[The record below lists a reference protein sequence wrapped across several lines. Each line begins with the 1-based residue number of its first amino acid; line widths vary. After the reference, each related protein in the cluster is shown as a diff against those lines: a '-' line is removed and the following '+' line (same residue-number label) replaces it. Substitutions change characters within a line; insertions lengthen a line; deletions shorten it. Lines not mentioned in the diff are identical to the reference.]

1 MMKKIIIVGGVA
13 GGASTAARL
22 RRLDEKAE
30 IILFE
35 KGEYISFANCGLPY
49 YIGETIK
56 DRSKLLVQTKEG
68 MSKKFNMD
76 IRNLTEV
83 ISIDKDSKT
92 VTVKEVETGKTYS
105 ETYDVLVLSPGAK
118 PIMLPISGIEN
129 AKNLFTLRNIPD
141 TDKIKAHVDNNDIKN
156 AVVIG
161 GGFIGIEMVENL
173 VDRGINVTLVQ
184 LDNQVMPPIDFEMAS
199 IVHEH
204 LRDKGVSLIFED
216 TVEVFENEGKTL
228 TLKSG
233 LKLKSELTIFSV
245 GVKPES
251 EIAKNAGLELN
262 QRGAIVVDD
271 HMKTSDDSIYAV
283 GDAVEVKDFINGK
296 KTMIP
301 LAWPANRQ
309 GRLVADNICGKDI
322 KYNGTMGSSVAKV
335 FDLTVASTGNSEKL
349 LKRLGIDYKAIHIQ
363 ANSHAGY
370 YPGAFPVYIKL
381 LFNDNADILGA
392 QGVGLDGVDKRIDV
406 IATAIKGGIKAYDL
420 ADVELCY
427 APPYSSAKD
436 PVNMAGYVASNVLEG
451 DVKVR
456 DIFEVDSV
464 IENGEFI
471 LDVRNEME
479 LSSGVIKGSYNI
491 PLPDLR
497 ERLSEVPKD
506 KIINIH
512 CKSGLRSYLA
522 YRILTQNGY
531 ECRNIDGGYDLYG
544 FIDREKK
551 AQNNDKENRRENGL
565 LQEVAITKEESEVS
579 VGKSQNDNKANKV
592 IKVDACGLQC
602 PGPIRRVYE
611 EIENLE
617 DGDVL
622 EVKASDS
629 GFKRDIQ
636 SWCESTGNELLENSF
651 SKEEKCFNVKI
662 KKKANETKSNGIVET
677 EKDGATLVVFSGD
690 LDKALAS
697 FIIATGAATMGKKV
711 TMFFTFWGLNVLKK
725 SEKVNVQKD
734 GMEKMFS
741 MMMPNHAGKLPLSK
755 MNMGGMGA
763 KMIKGVME
771 KNNVDSVES
780 MMENA
785 IKLGVKLVACA
796 MSMDLMGVKEE
807 ELIDGVEIAGVATY
821 LGDTE
826 KSGLNLFI

>member
-1 MMKKIIIVGGVA
+1 MKKVIIVGGVA

-22 RRLDEKAE
+22 RRLDENIE

-56 DRSKLLVQTKEG
+56 DRSKLLIQTKEE

-76 IRNLTEV
+76 IRNLSEV
-83 ISIDKDSKT
+83 ISIDREGKE
-92 VTVKEVETGKTYS
+92 VIIKEVETGKIYK

-118 PIMLPISGIEN
+118 PVVLPISGIEN

-161 GGFIGIEMVENL
+161 GGFIGIEMIENL
-173 VDRGINVTLVQ
+173 VERGINVTLVQ
-184 LDNQVMPPIDFEMAS
+184 LDNQVMPPIDFEMAT
-199 IVHEH
+199 IVHDH
-204 LRDKGVSLIFED
+204 LREKGVNLIFED
-216 TVEVFENEGKTL
+216 TVEVFEDEGKLL

-233 LKLKSELTIFSV
+233 LKLNSDLTIFSI

-251 EIAKNAGLELN
+251 KIAKDAGLELN
-262 QRGAIVVDD
+262 QRGAIIVDEY
-271 HMKTSDDSIYAV
+271 MRTSDSNIYAL
-283 GDAVEVKDFINGK
+283 GDAVEVKDFINGG

-309 GRLVADNICGKDI
+309 GRLVADNICGRDA

-349 LKRLGIDYKAIHIQ
+349 LKRLGIEYKAIHIQ

-381 LFNDNADILGA
+381 LFNSEGDILGA
-392 QGVGLDGVDKRIDV
+392 QGVGLDGVEKRIDV

-420 ADVELCY
+420 ADLELCY

-456 DIFEVDSV
+456 DIFEVDSL

-471 LDVRNEME
+471 LDVRNKIE

-491 PLPDLR
+491 PLAELR
-497 ERLSEVPKD
+497 ERISEIPKD
-506 KIINIH
+506 KVINIH

-522 YRILTQNGY
+522 YRILVQNGF
-531 ECRNIDGGYDLYG
+531 ECRNIDGGYDLYS
-544 FIDREKK
+544 FIKREQK
-551 AQNNDKENRRENGL
+551 AQRDDKEERNENGI
-565 LQEVAITKEESEVS
+565 LQEVAVANRASEAS
-579 VGKSQNDNKANKV
+579 REKLQIENKV
-592 IKVDACGLQC
+592 SKVISVDACGLQC

-611 EIENLE
+611 EIEKIE
-617 DGDVL
+617 DGDIL

-629 GFKRDIQ
+629 AFKRDIK
-636 SWCESTGNELLENSF
+636 SWCDSTGNELLESSF

-662 KKKANETKSNGIVET
+662 KKSITKEKEITT
-677 EKDGATLVVFSGD
+677 EEKEGATLVVFSGD
-690 LDKALAS
+690 LDKAIAS
-697 FIIATGAATMGKKV
+697 FIIATGAASMGKKV
-711 TMFFTFWGLNVLKK
+711 TMFFTFWGLNILKK
-725 SEKVNVQKD
+725 GTKENIKKE
-734 GMEKMFS
+734 GMEKMFD
-741 MMMPNHAGKLPLSK
+741 MMLPSHAGKLPLSK

-763 KMIKGVME
+763 KMIKGIME
-771 KNNVDSVES
+771 KNNVDSLET
-780 MMENA
+780 MIENA
-785 IKLGVKLVACA
+785 IKLGIKLVACS
-796 MSMDLMGVKEE
+796 MSMDLMGIKKE

>member
-1 MMKKIIIVGGVA
+1 MKRVIIVGGVA

-22 RRLDEKAE
+22 RRLDENVE

-56 DRSKLLVQTKEG
+56 ERSKLLVQTKEE

-76 IRNLTEV
+76 IRNLSEV
-83 ISIDKDSKT
+83 ISIDKEAKE
-92 VTVKEVETGKTYS
+92 VTVKEFETGKIYK

-118 PIMLPISGIEN
+118 PVILPISGIEN

-173 VDRGINVTLVQ
+173 VERGINVTLVQ
-184 LDNQVMPPIDFEMAS
+184 LENQVMPPIDFEMAT
-199 IVHEH
+199 IVHDH
-204 LRDKGVSLIFED
+204 LREKGVNLIFED
-216 TVEVFENEGKTL
+216 TVEVFEDEGKLL

-233 LKLKSELTIFSV
+233 LKLNSDLTIFSI

-251 EIAKNAGLELN
+251 KIAKEAGLELN
-262 QRGAIVVDD
+262 QRGAIIVDEY
-271 HMKTSDDSIYAV
+271 MKTSDSNIYAL
-283 GDAVEVKDFINGK
+283 GDAVEVRDFINGG

-309 GRLVADNICGKDI
+309 GRLVADNICGKDAR
-322 KYNGTMGSSVAKV
+322 YNGTMGSSVAKV

-349 LKRLGIDYKAIHIQ
+349 LKRLGIEYKAIHIQ

-381 LFNDNADILGA
+381 LFNSDGDILGA
-392 QGVGLDGVDKRIDV
+392 QGVGLDGVEKRIDV

-420 ADVELCY
+420 ADLELCY

-456 DIFEVDSV
+456 DIFEVDSL

-471 LDVRNEME
+471 LDIRNKIE
-479 LSSGVIKGSYNI
+479 LTSGVIKDSYNI
-491 PLPDLR
+491 PLAELR
-497 ERLSEVPKD
+497 ERISEIPKN
-506 KIINIH
+506 KVINIY

-522 YRILTQNGY
+522 YRILVQNGF
-531 ECRNIDGGYDLYG
+531 ECRNIDGGYDLYN
-544 FIDREKK
+544 FIKREQKAQRIDRE
-551 AQNNDKENRRENGL
+551 NRNENGV
-565 LQEVAITKEESEVS
+565 LQEVAVTNGTSES
-579 VGKSQNDNKANKV
+579 VGEKLQVENKASKV
-592 IKVDACGLQC
+592 IRVDACGLQC

-611 EIENLE
+611 EIEKIE
-617 DGDVL
+617 DEDIL
-622 EVKASDS
+622 EVKASDPA
-629 GFKRDIQ
+629 FKRDIK
-636 SWCESTGNELLENSF
+636 SWCDSTGNELLESSF

-662 KKKANETKSNGIVET
+662 KKSITK
-677 EKDGATLVVFSGD
+677 EKEIAIEEKEGATLVVFSGD
-690 LDKALAS
+690 LDKAIAS

-725 SEKVNVQKD
+725 ATKANVKKE
-734 GMEKMFS
+734 GMEKMFD
-741 MMMPNHAGKLPLSK
+741 MMLPSHAGKLPLSK

-763 KMIKGVME
+763 KMIKGIME
-771 KNNVDSVES
+771 KNNVDSLES
-780 MMENA
+780 MIENA
-785 IKLGVKLVACA
+785 SKLGVKLVACS
-796 MSMDLMGVKEE
+796 MSMDLMGIKKE

>member
-1 MMKKIIIVGGVA
+1 MKKVIIVGGVA

-22 RRLDEKAE
+22 RRLDENIE

-56 DRSKLLVQTKEG
+56 DRSKLLIQTKEE

-76 IRNLTEV
+76 IRNLSEV
-83 ISIDKDSKT
+83 ISIDRGGKE
-92 VTVKEVETGKTYS
+92 VTIKEVETGKIYK

-118 PIMLPISGIEN
+118 PVVLPISGIEN

-161 GGFIGIEMVENL
+161 GGFIGIEMIENL
-173 VDRGINVTLVQ
+173 VERGINVTLVQ
-184 LDNQVMPPIDFEMAS
+184 LDNQVMPPIDFEMAT
-199 IVHEH
+199 IVHDH
-204 LRDKGVSLIFED
+204 LREKGVNLIFED
-216 TVEVFENEGKTL
+216 TVEVFEDEGKLL

-233 LKLKSELTIFSV
+233 LKLNSDLTIFSI

-251 EIAKNAGLELN
+251 KIAKDAGLELN
-262 QRGAIVVDD
+262 QRGAIIVDEY
-271 HMKTSDDSIYAV
+271 MRTSDSNIYAL
-283 GDAVEVKDFINGK
+283 GDAVEVKDFINGG

-309 GRLVADNICGKDI
+309 GRLVADNICGRDA

-349 LKRLGIDYKAIHIQ
+349 LKRLGIEYKAIHIQ

-381 LFNDNADILGA
+381 LFNSEGDILGA
-392 QGVGLDGVDKRIDV
+392 QGVGLDGVEKRIDV

-420 ADVELCY
+420 ADLELCY

-456 DIFEVDSV
+456 DIFEVDSL

-471 LDVRNEME
+471 LDVRNKIE

-491 PLPDLR
+491 PLAELR
-497 ERLSEVPKD
+497 ERISEIPKD
-506 KIINIH
+506 KVINIH

-522 YRILTQNGY
+522 YRILVQNGF
-531 ECRNIDGGYDLYG
+531 ECRNIDGGYDLYS
-544 FIDREKK
+544 FIKREQKAQRDDREDR
-551 AQNNDKENRRENGL
+551 NENGI
-565 LQEVAITKEESEVS
+565 LQEVAVTNRASETY
-579 VGKSQNDNKANKV
+579 GEKFQIENKV
-592 IKVDACGLQC
+592 SKVISVDACGLQC

-611 EIENLE
+611 EIEKIE
-617 DGDVL
+617 DGDIL

-629 GFKRDIQ
+629 AFKRDIK
-636 SWCESTGNELLENSF
+636 SWCDSTGNELLESSF

-662 KKKANETKSNGIVET
+662 KKSITKEKEITT
-677 EKDGATLVVFSGD
+677 EEKEGATLVVFSGD
-690 LDKALAS
+690 LDKAIAS
-697 FIIATGAATMGKKV
+697 FIIATGAASMGKKV
-711 TMFFTFWGLNVLKK
+711 TMFFTFWGLNILKK
-725 SEKVNVQKD
+725 GTKENIKKE
-734 GMEKMFS
+734 GMEKMFD
-741 MMMPNHAGKLPLSK
+741 MMLPSHAGKLPLSK

-763 KMIKGVME
+763 KMIKGIME
-771 KNNVDSVES
+771 KNNVDSLET
-780 MMENA
+780 MIENA
-785 IKLGVKLVACA
+785 IKLGIKLVACS
-796 MSMDLMGVKEE
+796 MSMDLMGIKKE

>member
-1 MMKKIIIVGGVA
+1 MKKIIIVGGVA
-13 GGASTAARL
+13 GGASSAARL

-30 IILFE
+30 IIMIE

-76 IRNLTEV
+76 IRNLSEV
-83 ISIDKDSKT
+83 IKIDKEEKF
-92 VTVKEVETGKTYS
+92 VTIRETNTGKEYTES
-105 ETYDVLVLSPGAK
+105 YDTLILSPGAK
-118 PIMLPISGIEN
+118 PIMLDIKGINE

-141 TDKIKAHVDNNDIKN
+141 TDKIKAHIDNNDIKE

-161 GGFIGIEMVENL
+161 GGFIGLEMVENI
-173 VDRGINVTLVQ
+173 VDRGIKVTVVQ
-184 LDNQVMPPIDFEMAS
+184 LSNQVMPPIDFEMAAM
-199 IVHEH
+199 VHEH
-204 LRDKGVSLIFED
+204 LRDKGVTLIFED
-216 TVEVFENEGKTL
+216 TVEKFENDGKLL

-233 LKLKSELTIFSV
+233 LKLNSELTIFSV
-245 GVKPES
+245 GVRPES

-262 QRGAIVVDD
+262 DRGAIVVNEKL
-271 HMKTSDDSIYAV
+271 KTSDENIYAV
-283 GDAVEVKDFINGK
+283 GDVIEVRDFINGE

-309 GRLVADNICGKDI
+309 GRLVADIICGKDV
-322 KYNGTMGSSVAKV
+322 KYNGTMGSSVAKI

-349 LKRLGIDYKAIHIQ
+349 LKKLGVEYKAIHIQ

-370 YPGAFPVYIKL
+370 YPGAFPVHIKL
-381 LFNDNADILGA
+381 LFNNDGDILGA

-406 IATAIKGGIKAYDL
+406 IATAIKGSIKAYDL
-420 ADVELCY
+420 ADLELCY

-436 PVNMAGYVASNVLEG
+436 PVNMAGYVASNILEG
-451 DVKVR
+451 DVKVI
-456 DIFEVDSV
+456 DIYDVDKV
-464 IENGEFI
+464 IDNGEFI

-491 PLPDLR
+491 PLPELR
-497 ERLSEVPKD
+497 DRLSEVPKD
-506 KIINIH
+506 KVINIH

-522 YRILTQNGY
+522 YRILIQNGY

-544 FIDREKK
+544 TISREKK
-551 AQNNDKENRRENGL
+551 AQIDDREDRNKNGI
-565 LQEVAITKEESEVS
+565 LQEVAVAQEESSSMGKSKEE
-579 VGKSQNDNKANKV
+579 NKLVKT
-592 IKVDACGLQC
+592 ISVDACGLQC
-602 PGPIRRVYE
+602 PGPIRRVFE
-611 EIENLE
+611 EIENIE
-617 DGDVL
+617 AGDIL

-629 GFKRDIQ
+629 GFKRDIKA
-636 SWCESTGNELLENSF
+636 WCESTGNELLESSF
-651 SKEEKCFNVKI
+651 SKEEKCFNVRI
-662 KKKANETKSNGIVET
+662 KKKANNKEVV
-677 EKDGATLVVFSGD
+677 KDANDKEGATMVVFSGE
-690 LDKALAS
+690 LDKAIAS

-711 TMFFTFWGLNVLKK
+711 TMFFTFWGLNVIRK
-725 SEKVNVQKD
+725 SGKTNVKKD
-734 GMEKMFS
+734 GMDKMFD
-741 MMMPNHAGKLPLSK
+741 MMLPSHAGKLPLSK

-763 KMIKGVME
+763 KMIKGVMD
-771 KNNVDSVES
+771 KNNVDSLES

-796 MSMDLMGVKEE
+796 MSMDLMGIKEE
-807 ELIDGVEIAGVATY
+807 EFIEGVEIAGVATY
-821 LGDTE
+821 LADTE

>member
-1 MMKKIIIVGGVA
+1 MKKVIIVGGVA

-22 RRLDEKAE
+22 RRLDENIE

-56 DRSKLLVQTKEG
+56 DRSKLLIQTKEE

-76 IRNLTEV
+76 IRNLSEV
-83 ISIDKDSKT
+83 ISIDREA
-92 VTVKEVETGKTYS
+92 KEVTIKEIETEKVYK

-118 PIMLPISGIEN
+118 PVMFPISGIEN

-161 GGFIGIEMVENL
+161 GGFIGIEMIENL
-173 VDRGINVTLVQ
+173 VERGINVTLVQ
-184 LDNQVMPPIDFEMAS
+184 LDNQVMPPIDFEMAT
-199 IVHEH
+199 IVHDH
-204 LRDKGVSLIFED
+204 LREKGVNLIFED
-216 TVEVFENEGKTL
+216 TVEVFEDEGKLL

-233 LKLKSELTIFSV
+233 LKLNSDLTIFSI

-251 EIAKNAGLELN
+251 KIAKDAGLELN
-262 QRGAIVVDD
+262 QRGAIIVDEY
-271 HMKTSDDSIYAV
+271 MRTSDSNIYAL
-283 GDAVEVKDFINGK
+283 GDAVEVRDFINGG

-309 GRLVADNICGKDI
+309 GRLVADNICGRDA

-349 LKRLGIDYKAIHIQ
+349 LKRLGIEYKAIHIQ

-381 LFNDNADILGA
+381 LFNSDGDILGA
-392 QGVGLDGVDKRIDV
+392 QGVGLDGVEKRIDV

-420 ADVELCY
+420 ADLELCY

-456 DIFEVDSV
+456 DIFDVDSL

-471 LDVRNEME
+471 LDVRNKIE

-491 PLPDLR
+491 PLAELR
-497 ERLSEVPKD
+497 ERISEIPKD
-506 KIINIH
+506 KVINIH

-522 YRILTQNGY
+522 YRILVQNGF
-531 ECRNIDGGYDLYG
+531 ECRNIDGGYDLYS
-544 FIDREKK
+544 FIKREQKAQRDDREDR
-551 AQNNDKENRRENGL
+551 NENGI
-565 LQEVAITKEESEVS
+565 LQEVAVTNRASETSGEKLQVE
-579 VGKSQNDNKANKV
+579 NKV
-592 IKVDACGLQC
+592 SKVISVDACGLQC

-611 EIENLE
+611 EIEKIE
-617 DGDVL
+617 DGDIL

-629 GFKRDIQ
+629 AFKRDIK
-636 SWCESTGNELLENSF
+636 SWCDSTGNELLESSF

-662 KKKANETKSNGIVET
+662 KKSITKEKEIATE

-690 LDKALAS
+690 LDKAIAS
-697 FIIATGAATMGKKV
+697 FIIATGAASMGKKV
-711 TMFFTFWGLNVLKK
+711 TMFFTFWGLNILKK
-725 SEKVNVQKD
+725 GTKENIKKE
-734 GMEKMFS
+734 GMEKMFD
-741 MMMPNHAGKLPLSK
+741 MMLPSHAGKLPLSK

-763 KMIKGVME
+763 KMIKGIME
-771 KNNVDSVES
+771 KNNVDSLET
-780 MMENA
+780 MIENA
-785 IKLGVKLVACA
+785 IKLGVKLVACS
-796 MSMDLMGVKEE
+796 MSMDLMGIKKE
-807 ELIDGVEIAGVATY
+807 ELIDRVEIAGVATY

>member
-1 MMKKIIIVGGVA
+1 MKKVIIVGGVA

-22 RRLDEKAE
+22 RRLDENIE

-56 DRSKLLVQTKEG
+56 DRSKLLIQTKEE

-76 IRNLTEV
+76 IRNLSEV
-83 ISIDKDSKT
+83 ISIDREAKE
-92 VTVKEVETGKTYS
+92 VTVKEVETGKVYK

-118 PIMLPISGIEN
+118 PVMLPISGIEN

-141 TDKIKAHVDNNDIKN
+141 TDKIKAHVDNNNVKN

-161 GGFIGIEMVENL
+161 GGFIGIEMIENL

-184 LDNQVMPPIDFEMAS
+184 LDNQVMPPIDFEMAT
-199 IVHEH
+199 IVHDH
-204 LRDKGVSLIFED
+204 LREKGVNLIFED
-216 TVEVFENEGKTL
+216 TVEVFEDEGKSL
-228 TLKSG
+228 TLRSG
-233 LKLKSELTIFSV
+233 VKLNSDLTIFSI

-251 EIAKNAGLELN
+251 KIAKDAGLELN
-262 QRGAIVVDD
+262 QRGAIIVDEY
-271 HMKTSDDSIYAV
+271 MRTSDSNIYAV
-283 GDAVEVKDFINGK
+283 GDAVEVRDFINGG

-309 GRLVADNICGKDI
+309 GRLVADNICGRDA

-349 LKRLGIDYKAIHIQ
+349 LKRLGIEYKAIHIQ

-381 LFNDNADILGA
+381 LFNSEGDILGA
-392 QGVGLDGVDKRIDV
+392 QGVGLDGVEKRIDV

-420 ADVELCY
+420 ADLELCY

-456 DIFEVDSV
+456 DIFEVDSL

-471 LDVRNEME
+471 LDVRNKIE

-491 PLPDLR
+491 PLGELR
-497 ERLSEVPKD
+497 ERISEIPKD
-506 KIINIH
+506 KVINIH

-522 YRILTQNGY
+522 YRILVQNGF
-531 ECRNIDGGYDLYG
+531 ECRNIDGGYDLYS
-544 FIDREKK
+544 FIKREQKSQRDEREDR
-551 AQNNDKENRRENGL
+551 NENGI
-565 LQEVAITKEESEVS
+565 LQEVAVTNRASETS
-579 VGKSQNDNKANKV
+579 GEKLQIENKV
-592 IKVDACGLQC
+592 SKVISVDACGLQC

-611 EIENLE
+611 EIEKIE
-617 DGDVL
+617 DGDIL

-629 GFKRDIQ
+629 AFKRDIK
-636 SWCESTGNELLENSF
+636 SWCDSTGNELLESSF

-662 KKKANETKSNGIVET
+662 KKSITKAKEIATK

-690 LDKALAS
+690 LDKAIAS
-697 FIIATGAATMGKKV
+697 FIIATGAASMGKKV
-711 TMFFTFWGLNVLKK
+711 TMFFTFWGLNILKK
-725 SEKVNVQKD
+725 GTKENIKKE
-734 GMEKMFS
+734 GMEKMFD
-741 MMMPNHAGKLPLSK
+741 MMLPSHAGKLPLSK

-763 KMIKGVME
+763 KMIKGIME
-771 KNNVDSVES
+771 KNNVDSLET
-780 MMENA
+780 MIENA
-785 IKLGVKLVACA
+785 IKLGIKLVACS
-796 MSMDLMGVKEE
+796 MSMDLMGIKKE

>member
-1 MMKKIIIVGGVA
+1 MKKVIIVGGVA

-22 RRLDEKAE
+22 RRLDENIE

-56 DRSKLLVQTKEG
+56 DRSKLLIQTKEE

-76 IRNLTEV
+76 IRNLSEV
-83 ISIDKDSKT
+83 ISIDREAKE
-92 VTVKEVETGKTYS
+92 VTVKEIETGKVYK

-118 PIMLPISGIEN
+118 PVMFPISGIEN

-161 GGFIGIEMVENL
+161 GGFIGIEMIENL
-173 VDRGINVTLVQ
+173 VERGINVTLVQ
-184 LDNQVMPPIDFEMAS
+184 LDNQVMPPIDFEMAT
-199 IVHEH
+199 IVHDH
-204 LRDKGVSLIFED
+204 LREKGVNLIFED
-216 TVEVFENEGKTL
+216 TVEMFEDEGKLL

-233 LKLKSELTIFSV
+233 LKLNSDLTIFSI

-251 EIAKNAGLELN
+251 KIAKDAGLELN
-262 QRGAIVVDD
+262 QRGAIIVDEY
-271 HMKTSDDSIYAV
+271 MRTSDSNIYAL
-283 GDAVEVKDFINGK
+283 GDAVEVRDFINGG

-309 GRLVADNICGKDI
+309 GRLVADNICGRDAR
-322 KYNGTMGSSVAKV
+322 YNGTMGSSVAKV

-349 LKRLGIDYKAIHIQ
+349 LKRLGIEYKAIHIQ

-381 LFNDNADILGA
+381 LFNSEGDILGA
-392 QGVGLDGVDKRIDV
+392 QGVGLDGVEKRIDV

-420 ADVELCY
+420 ADLELCY

-436 PVNMAGYVASNVLEG
+436 PVNMAGYVVSNVLEG

-456 DIFEVDSV
+456 DIFEVDSL

-471 LDVRNEME
+471 LDVRNKIE
-479 LSSGVIKGSYNI
+479 LSSGVIKSSYNI
-491 PLPDLR
+491 PLGELR
-497 ERLSEVPKD
+497 ERISEIPKD
-506 KIINIH
+506 KVINIH

-522 YRILTQNGY
+522 YRILVQNGF
-531 ECRNIDGGYDLYG
+531 ECRNIDGGYDLYS
-544 FIDREKK
+544 FIKREQKAQRDDREDR
-551 AQNNDKENRRENGL
+551 NENGI
-565 LQEVAITKEESEVS
+565 LQEVAVTNRASETSREKIQVE
-579 VGKSQNDNKANKV
+579 NKV
-592 IKVDACGLQC
+592 SKVISVDACGLQC

-611 EIENLE
+611 EIEKIE
-617 DGDVL
+617 DGDIL

-629 GFKRDIQ
+629 AFKRDIK
-636 SWCESTGNELLENSF
+636 SWCDSTGNELLESSF

-662 KKKANETKSNGIVET
+662 KKSITKEKEIATE
-677 EKDGATLVVFSGD
+677 EKDGATLVVFSGE
-690 LDKALAS
+690 LDKAIAS
-697 FIIATGAATMGKKV
+697 FIIATGAASMGKKV
-711 TMFFTFWGLNVLKK
+711 TMFFTFWGLNILKK
-725 SEKVNVQKD
+725 GTKENIKKE
-734 GMEKMFS
+734 GMEKMFD
-741 MMMPNHAGKLPLSK
+741 MMLPSHAGKLPLSK

-763 KMIKGVME
+763 KMIKGIME
-771 KNNVDSVES
+771 KNNVDSLET
-780 MMENA
+780 MIENA
-785 IKLGVKLVACA
+785 IKLGVKLVACS
-796 MSMDLMGVKEE
+796 MSMDLMGIKKE

>member
-1 MMKKIIIVGGVA
+1 MKKVIIVGGVA

-22 RRLDEKAE
+22 RRLDENIE

-56 DRSKLLVQTKEG
+56 DRSKLLIQTKEE

-76 IRNLTEV
+76 IRNLSEV
-83 ISIDKDSKT
+83 ISIDREGKE
-92 VTVKEVETGKTYS
+92 VIIKEVETGKIYK

-118 PIMLPISGIEN
+118 PVVLPISGIEN

-161 GGFIGIEMVENL
+161 GGFIGIEMIENL
-173 VDRGINVTLVQ
+173 VERGINVTLVQ
-184 LDNQVMPPIDFEMAS
+184 LDNQVMPPIDFEMAT
-199 IVHEH
+199 IVHDH
-204 LRDKGVSLIFED
+204 LREKGVNLIFED
-216 TVEVFENEGKTL
+216 TVEVFEDEGKLL

-233 LKLKSELTIFSV
+233 LKLNSDLTIFSI

-251 EIAKNAGLELN
+251 KIAKDAGLELN
-262 QRGAIVVDD
+262 QRGAIIVDEY
-271 HMKTSDDSIYAV
+271 MRTSDSNIYAL
-283 GDAVEVKDFINGK
+283 GDAVEVKDFINGG

-309 GRLVADNICGKDI
+309 GRLVADNICGRDA

-349 LKRLGIDYKAIHIQ
+349 LKRLGIEYKAIHIQ

-381 LFNDNADILGA
+381 LFNSEGDILGA
-392 QGVGLDGVDKRIDV
+392 QGVGLDGVEKRIDV

-420 ADVELCY
+420 ADLELCY

-456 DIFEVDSV
+456 DIFEVDSL

-471 LDVRNEME
+471 LDVRNKIE

-491 PLPDLR
+491 PLAELR
-497 ERLSEVPKD
+497 ERISEIPKD
-506 KIINIH
+506 KVINIH

-522 YRILTQNGY
+522 YRILVQNGF
-531 ECRNIDGGYDLYG
+531 ECRNIDGGYDLYS
-544 FIDREKK
+544 FIKREQKAQRDDREDR
-551 AQNNDKENRRENGL
+551 NENGI
-565 LQEVAITKEESEVS
+565 LQEVAVTNRASETY
-579 VGKSQNDNKANKV
+579 GEKFQIENKV
-592 IKVDACGLQC
+592 SKVISVDACGLQC

-611 EIENLE
+611 EIEKIE
-617 DGDVL
+617 DGDIL

-629 GFKRDIQ
+629 AFKRDIK
-636 SWCESTGNELLENSF
+636 SWCDSTGNELLESSF

-662 KKKANETKSNGIVET
+662 KKSITKEKEITT
-677 EKDGATLVVFSGD
+677 EEKEGATLVVFSGD
-690 LDKALAS
+690 LDKAIAS
-697 FIIATGAATMGKKV
+697 FIIATGAASMGKKV
-711 TMFFTFWGLNVLKK
+711 TMFFTFWGLNILKK
-725 SEKVNVQKD
+725 GTKENIKKE
-734 GMEKMFS
+734 GMEKMFD
-741 MMMPNHAGKLPLSK
+741 MMLPSHAGKLPLSK

-763 KMIKGVME
+763 KMIKGIME
-771 KNNVDSVES
+771 KNNVDSLET
-780 MMENA
+780 MIENA
-785 IKLGVKLVACA
+785 IKLGIKLVACS
-796 MSMDLMGVKEE
+796 MSMDLMGIKKE

>member
-1 MMKKIIIVGGVA
+1 MKKVIIVGGVA

-22 RRLDEKAE
+22 RRLDENIE

-56 DRSKLLVQTKEG
+56 DRSKLLIQTKEE

-76 IRNLTEV
+76 IRNLSEV
-83 ISIDKDSKT
+83 ISIDREGKE
-92 VTVKEVETGKTYS
+92 VTIKEVETGKIYK

-118 PIMLPISGIEN
+118 PVILPISGIEN

-161 GGFIGIEMVENL
+161 GGFIGIEMIENL
-173 VDRGINVTLVQ
+173 VERGINVTLVQ
-184 LDNQVMPPIDFEMAS
+184 LDNQVMPPIDFEMAT
-199 IVHEH
+199 IVHDH
-204 LRDKGVSLIFED
+204 LREKGVNLIFED
-216 TVEVFENEGKTL
+216 TVEVFEDEGKLL

-233 LKLKSELTIFSV
+233 LKLNSDLTIFSI

-251 EIAKNAGLELN
+251 KIAKDAGLELN
-262 QRGAIVVDD
+262 QRGAIIVDEY
-271 HMKTSDDSIYAV
+271 MRTSDSNIYAL
-283 GDAVEVKDFINGK
+283 GDAVEVRDFINGG

-309 GRLVADNICGKDI
+309 GRLVADNICGRDA

-349 LKRLGIDYKAIHIQ
+349 LKRLGIEYKAIHIQ

-381 LFNDNADILGA
+381 LFNSEGDILGA
-392 QGVGLDGVDKRIDV
+392 QGVGLDGVEKRIDV

-420 ADVELCY
+420 ADLELCY

-456 DIFEVDSV
+456 DIFEVDSI

-471 LDVRNEME
+471 LDVRNKME

-491 PLPDLR
+491 PLGELR
-497 ERLSEVPKD
+497 ERISEIPKD
-506 KIINIH
+506 KVINIH

-522 YRILTQNGY
+522 YRILVQNGF
-531 ECRNIDGGYDLYG
+531 ECRNIDGGYDLYS
-544 FIDREKK
+544 FIKREQKAQRDDREDR
-551 AQNNDKENRRENGL
+551 NENGI
-565 LQEVAITKEESEVS
+565 LQEVAVTNRASETY
-579 VGKSQNDNKANKV
+579 GEKLQIENKV
-592 IKVDACGLQC
+592 SKVISVDACGLQC

-611 EIENLE
+611 EIEKIE
-617 DGDVL
+617 DGDIL

-629 GFKRDIQ
+629 AFKRDIK
-636 SWCESTGNELLENSF
+636 SWCDSTGNELLESSF

-662 KKKANETKSNGIVET
+662 KKSITKEKEINTE

-690 LDKALAS
+690 LDKAIAS
-697 FIIATGAATMGKKV
+697 FIIATGAASMGKKV
-711 TMFFTFWGLNVLKK
+711 TMFFTFWGLNILKK
-725 SEKVNVQKD
+725 ETKANIKKE
-734 GMEKMFS
+734 GMEKMFD
-741 MMMPNHAGKLPLSK
+741 MMLPSHAGKLPLSK

-763 KMIKGVME
+763 KMIKGIME
-771 KNNVDSVES
+771 KNNVDSLET
-780 MMENA
+780 MIENA
-785 IKLGVKLVACA
+785 IKLGIKLVACS
-796 MSMDLMGVKEE
+796 MSMDLMGIKKE